1 MKVLRKQEGQNG
13 DGERQIDDKVEI
25 LENKTDIMDREL
37 ERERE
42 NLLLLE
48 LRKKEFLFEI

>member
-1 MKVLRKQEGQNG
+1 MKVLRTQEGQNG

-25 LENKTDIMDREL
+25 LENKTEVMGREL
-37 ERERE
+37 ERE